1 MEDKQYTTI
10 LGDTFDL
17 IASKVYGDSKAIKKI
32 IDANSYYSGT
42 FIFPAGIILNI
53 PVNEEVSISDN
64 IAPWRK

>member
-17 IASKVYGDSKAIKKI
+17 IASKIYGDSKAIKKI
-32 IDANSYYSGT
+32 IDANSQYSGA

-53 PVNEEVSISDN
+53 PLNEEVSISDN
-64 IAPWRK
+64 IAPWRR